1 MVVHA
6 MFVLFAVFA
15 FIVYAVFFSV
25 MEYIRSK
32 QEEQRISERILES
45 YRNQAENNELF
56 WKMHHEIR
64 HHMKCPVRLS

>member
-32 QEEQRISERILES
+32 TGRTENFRADNWKATGIRQK
-45 YRNQAENNELF
+45 NNETYSGNA
-56 WKMHHEIR
+56 
-64 HHMKCPVRLS
+64 P

>member
-32 QEEQRISERILES
+32 QEEQRISDGYWKATGIRQKTTES
-45 YRNQAENNELF
+45 
-56 WKMHHEIR
+56 
-64 HHMKCPVRLS
+64 